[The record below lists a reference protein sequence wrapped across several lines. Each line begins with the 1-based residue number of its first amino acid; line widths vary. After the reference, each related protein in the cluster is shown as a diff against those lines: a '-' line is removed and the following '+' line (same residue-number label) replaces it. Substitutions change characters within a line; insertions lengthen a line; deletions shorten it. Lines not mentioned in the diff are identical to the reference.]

1 MPKSAKRQPVKAKR
15 RKRSRSGYVVFV
27 SHSSLDAWIASV
39 IAEKIKALGAECWL
53 DEKDLEGGDIV
64 IDEIIRGIN
73 ACHEAVVLVSPN
85 SVRSQ
90 WVSFEIG
97 GVLAQHKRV
106 TPILNNVKPNEMAP
120 MQGIKAIDLNKF
132 DQFLAEL
139 KRRITRR

>member
-1 MPKSAKRQPVKAKR
+1 PVKAKR

-64 IDEIIRGIN
+64 VDEIIRGIN

-90 WVSFEIG
+90 WVCFEIR
-97 GVLAQHKRV
+97 GVLAHRQRLP
-106 TPILNNVKPNEMAP
+106 PIQTHVNPNDMTAH
-120 MQGIKAIDLNKF
+120 QRISARDLNKF
-132 DQFLAEL
+132 DQFLA
-139 KRRITRR
+139 T